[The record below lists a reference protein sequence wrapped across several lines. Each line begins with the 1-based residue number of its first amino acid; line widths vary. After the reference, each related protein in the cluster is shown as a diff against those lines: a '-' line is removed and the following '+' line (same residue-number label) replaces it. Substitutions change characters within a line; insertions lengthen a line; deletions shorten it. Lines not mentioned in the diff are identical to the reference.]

1 MNLREC
7 LEHVAFSVRDDTSES
22 ISKIK
27 EYIFQTTDDDDS
39 FYLLD
44 EIIQDIVEANPHTK
58 QVAWLLKLLHDP
70 QSKIRIRDI
79 APMDRSNHRYFY
91 LV

>member
-27 EYIFQTTDDDDS
+27 EFIFRTNDDDDS

-58 QVAWLLKLLHDP
+58 QVTWLIHDFNM
-70 QSKIRIRDI
+70 IR
-79 APMDRSNHRYFY
+79 
-91 LV
+91 